1 MSIPSLFNCSN
12 DMALAAHVRQ
22 YVPPKRIQQM
32 EADLADL
39 ARVWEGTRFA
49 GPWGWSLATKQRY
62 RQMGVA
68 GELLPSDE
76 WLEEV
81 RRLSSREFAC
91 RYVKELLGE
100 LKDERLLGEEMRWV
114 DKQSPLWDA
123 LTTSKPTWGTSVD
136 RRGARRQTDVG
147 HVVFEDV
154 KAGVWHSWMHH
165 SSFSS
170 ADPAELV
177 VRINRTTHEVA
188 AFLRE
193 ADVLIVTFGTAI
205 IYRLKETGMLVANC
219 HKQPDN
225 LFVREW
231 LNAYDI
237 VDQWQMLLQ
246 LLESV
251 NPKLKVIFTVSP
263 IRHKRDGYH
272 VNQISKGILLQAV
285 DETLQTLQ
293 TLPSPSL
300 EGGSSISANE
310 ETHGETSEQGNHSLP
325 TGRVRGGSYFPS
337 YEIMMDEL
345 RDYRFYADDMIHPS
359 GVAVEY
365 IWQRFQDTYFD
376 NKTKD
381 AVAKAAKEWRQSQH
395 RQIVKNV

>member
-1 MSIPSLFNCSN
+1 MELMTRIDIPASEWKMKAGAKVLLVGSCFADEIGEKMVRGGFEAMVNPFGTLYNPASIAASLLRALSEKEVALPRSYEFPTVNTSLSMS
-12 DMALAAHVRQ
+12 
-22 YVPPKRIQQM
+22 
-32 EADLADL
+32 
-39 ARVWEGTRFA
+39 T
-49 GPWGWSLATKQRY
+49 
-62 RQMGVA
+62 
-68 GELLPSDE
+68 
-76 WLEEV
+76 
-81 RRLSSREFAC
+81 
-91 RYVKELLGE
+91 
-100 LKDERLLGEEMRWV
+100 
-114 DKQSPLWDA
+114 
-123 LTTSKPTWGTSVD
+123 TSVD
-136 RRGARRQTDVG
+136 RHRRHRLTDIDD
-147 HVVFEDV
+147 VVFEDV

-177 VRINRTTHEVA
+177 ARINRTTHEVA

-246 LLESV
+246 LVESV

-285 DETLQTLQ
+285 DEMDVEYC
-293 TLPSPSL
+293 P
-300 EGGSSISANE
+300 A
-310 ETHGETSEQGNHSLP
+310 
-325 TGRVRGGSYFPS
+325 

-345 RDYRFYADDMIHPS
+345 RDYRFYASDMIHPS
-359 GVAVEY
+359 DTAVEY

-376 NKTKD
+376 NITKD
-381 AVAKAAKEWRQSQH
+381 AVAKATKEWHRHQH
-395 RQIVKNV
+395 RPIVSK

>member
-1 MSIPSLFNCSN
+1 MELMTRIDIPASEWKMKAGAKVLLVGSCFADEIGEKMVRGGFEAMVNPFGTLYNPASIAASLLRALSEKEVALPRSYEFPTVNTSLSMS
-12 DMALAAHVRQ
+12 
-22 YVPPKRIQQM
+22 
-32 EADLADL
+32 
-39 ARVWEGTRFA
+39 T
-49 GPWGWSLATKQRY
+49 
-62 RQMGVA
+62 
-68 GELLPSDE
+68 
-76 WLEEV
+76 
-81 RRLSSREFAC
+81 
-91 RYVKELLGE
+91 
-100 LKDERLLGEEMRWV
+100 
-114 DKQSPLWDA
+114 
-123 LTTSKPTWGTSVD
+123 TSVD
-136 RRGARRQTDVG
+136 RHRRHRLTDIDD
-147 HVVFEDV
+147 VVFEDV

-170 ADPAELV
+170 AVPAELV
-177 VRINRTTHEVA
+177 ARINRITHEVA

-251 NPKLKVIFTVSP
+251 NPKLNVIFTVSP

-285 DETLQTLQ
+285 DEMDVEYY
-293 TLPSPSL
+293 P
-300 EGGSSISANE
+300 A
-310 ETHGETSEQGNHSLP
+310 
-325 TGRVRGGSYFPS
+325 

-345 RDYRFYADDMIHPS
+345 RDYRFYASDMIHPS
-359 GVAVEY
+359 DTAVEY
-365 IWQRFQDTYFD
+365 IWHRFQDTYFD
-376 NKTKD
+376 NITKD
-381 AVAKAAKEWRQSQH
+381 AVAKATKEWHRHQH
-395 RQIVKNV
+395 RPIVSK